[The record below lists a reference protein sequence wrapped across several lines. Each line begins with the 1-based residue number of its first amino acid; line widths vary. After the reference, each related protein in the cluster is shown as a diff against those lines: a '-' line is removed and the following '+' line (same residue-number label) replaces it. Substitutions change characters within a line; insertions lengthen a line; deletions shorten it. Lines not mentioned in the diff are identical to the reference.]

1 MRQPIKNDHPGRFTP
16 AGSRS
21 RDIRIK
27 SPTHCQLCYEGWLC
41 WLNLT
46 SSVGFCT
53 AERRAQKL
61 LVVGANSHALVRF
74 WQRWITCYRE
84 QALMQEQECGPFPTF
99 RRCPRES
106 AWGRWTPCRN
116 SRRYRPLRPT
126 IMAGATFT
134 SGIGQMM
141 RRFPVRNG

>member
-16 AGSRS
+16 RRVSIPGHSE
-21 RDIRIK
+21 K

-84 QALMQEQECGPFPTF
+84 QALVQEQECGPSTF
-99 RRCPRES
+99 RRCLREVCLGPLDAVPEQRSVTARSDRRSWRALLLPLAS
-106 AWGRWTPCRN
+106 AK
-116 SRRYRPLRPT
+116 
-126 IMAGATFT
+126 
-134 SGIGQMM
+134 
-141 RRFPVRNG
+141 